1 MKTPKRDYKQDVCP
15 KCGSVVHWYSEEV
28 DNGTGYEIVNA
39 YGECIN
45 SNCDFGVKGLR
56 DHDGWEDH
64 QQDAR
69 WMRKNREARLRH
81 KIAVLQELVTELEHD
96 CKERYEAVEELLQR
110 DKDNCHEIAAL
121 KSANSELAIWLKQL
135 CEQKAPELLNKQPIK
150 RLMEKYAH
158 ERHRVPYSTFGQDV
172 EGS

>member
-1 MKTPKRDYKQDVCP
+1 MKTPKRTIPCP
-15 KCGSVVHWYSEEV
+15 QCGAPCELGISVIESWDERYEVPALFCTRSGEEV
-28 DNGTGYEIVNA
+28 VGNA
-39 YGECIN
+39 KAIC
-45 SNCDFGVKGLR
+45 
-56 DHDGWEDH
+56 
-64 QQDAR
+64 AR
-69 WMRKNREARLRH
+69 WTRKNREARLRH

-135 CEQKAPELLNKQPIK
+135 CEKKSPDLLNKQPIN

-158 ERHRVPYSTFGQDV
+158 ERHRVPYSTYGQDV